1 MKVLSRTLLA
11 LLVALL
17 WLPLLAQAQN
27 QTAAPSVPPEVAQ
40 ALPEGRLQGQGRLRF
55 LGLGIYDARLWAAG
69 GALSPQAWADRPL
82 ALELQYLRHLKGPLI
97 AERSL
102 TEMRRQG
109 PISATQEQAW
119 LKTLQS
125 LIPDVQ
131 EGDRLVGHWH
141 PEQGVR
147 LFFNG
152 QLRGAFQDLQLSR
165 WFMGIWLSEQTSEP
179 RLRDAL
185 FGRP

>member
-1 MKVLSRTLLA
+1 MPPDLFRRAALV
-11 LLVALL
+11 LLVALW
-17 WLPLLAQAQN
+17 WLPLLAQAQVP
-27 QTAAPSVPPEVAQ
+27 TGSAPPEVAQ
-40 ALPEGRLQGQGRLRF
+40 VLPDSRLQGHGRLRF
-55 LGLGIYDARLWAAG
+55 LGLSIYDARLWAAG
-69 GALSPQAWADRPL
+69 GTLTPQDWSQRPL

-109 PISATQEQAW
+109 AISASQEQGW
-119 LKTLQS
+119 LKALQT
-125 LIPDVQ
+125 LIPDVH
-131 EGDRLVGHWH
+131 EGDRLVGFWH

-152 QLRGAFQDLQLSR
+152 QLRGAFQDPQLSR